1 MEMRLAAL
9 IHKPR
14 LGSTAMPATKVLE
27 MATKGGAEAMG
38 MKDEIGSIEPGKRA
52 DIIILDIDHA
62 HAAPTENVNLIS
74 RIVYEAKAAD
84 VETTIVDGRILMHE
98 RKLTS
103 IDEEEVIR
111 EANKA
116 LERVLRRAGVSP
128 SSKK

>member
-1 MEMRLAAL
+1 
-9 IHKPR
+9 
-14 LGSTAMPATKVLE
+14 MPATKVLE